1 MSTFMKLARIGIA
14 AGSFAFLF
22 TSGCQLP
29 QTGAGTEDE
38 RPIVIGTASRLT
50 SLDPAGVYDDGSWAV
65 FSNIYQ
71 GLLSFGPGSPVPKP
85 DAAESCAFTSPALT
99 AYQCKV
105 RGDITFSSGNPLTAA
120 AVKRSFDRILRIRD
134 PLGPAPL
141 FANLVSVE
149 ARGPLVTFHLATA
162 DATWPS
168 KIATGA
174 GSIVDPAEFPANR
187 LREEKSA
194 SGSGPY
200 VLASYEEGKSLTLE
214 PNTAYEGAVTTKGV
228 AVEVRYFETSQEV
241 EEAWN
246 ARTVDIAYAGLPAA
260 TLAGIDPGDED
271 VRLSVGDSAEAHYL
285 VLNLNSPRKPLGN
298 IAARRAVAALID
310 RGHLAGEVFKHTV
323 TPLYSIVPQGVA
335 GHSTAFFDRY
345 PEADPAYAAQRLRS
359 AGITTPV
366 RIKLGHQHGIAAV
379 EARELKQQFE
389 KDGLFRVDLVE
400 ERDFTAYQKRCL
412 KGEFDI
418 HLYQWVPDFPDADT
432 FVQPLVG
439 TGNVLA
445 NGYTSAELDH
455 VIRDTQRFTD
465 RGRAMKQFRAI
476 QDTVAKDAPLIPVW
490 HRQRQVVTRSAVLGG
505 HRLAEDAVWRLW
517 ELRWL

>member
-1 MSTFMKLARIGIA
+1 MSTFMKLTRLGIA
-14 AGSFAFLF
+14 AGASVFLF
-22 TSGCQLP
+22 ASGCQLP
-29 QTGAGTEDE
+29 QTETTNEN
-38 RPIVIGTASRLT
+38 PIVIGTSSRLT
-50 SLDPAGVYDDGSWAV
+50 GLDPAGVYDNGSWAV
-65 FSNIYQ
+65 FNNIYQ
-71 GLLSFGPGSPVPKP
+71 SLLSFEPGSPVPKP
-85 DAAESCAFTSPALT
+85 DAAESCKFTGPTLT
-99 AYQCKV
+99 TYQCKI
-105 RGDITFSSGNPLTAA
+105 RDGIKFSNGNRLTAR
-120 AVKRSFDRILRIRD
+120 AVKWSFDRILRIRD

-149 ARGPLVTFHLATA
+149 AQGSLVTFHLATA

-174 GSIVDPAEFPANR
+174 GSIVDPAEFPPNR
-187 LREEKSA
+187 LRAEKST

-200 VLASYEEGKSLTLE
+200 VLSSYKEGHSITLE
-214 PNTAYEGAVTTKGV
+214 PNTAYKGAVSTRGV
-228 AVEVRYFETSQEV
+228 AVEVRYFDTSQGV
-241 EEAWN
+241 EEAWD

-260 TLAGIDPGDED
+260 TLAEIGPGDED
-271 VRLSVGDSAEAHYL
+271 VRLSVGGSAETHYL
-285 VLNLNSPRKPLGN
+285 VLNLKSPDNPLGN
-298 IAARRAVAALID
+298 VAARRAVAALVD

-345 PEADPAYAAQRLRS
+345 PEADPAYAKRRLRS

-366 RIKLGHQHGIAAV
+366 RIKLGHQGGIAAV
-379 EARELKQQFE
+379 EASELKQQFE
-389 KDGLFRVDLVE
+389 KDGLFRVEIVE
-400 ERDFTAYQKRCL
+400 ESDFTTYQKRCL

-439 TGNVLA
+439 AGNVLG
-445 NGYTSAELDH
+445 NGYTSTEVDH

-465 RGRAMKQFRAI
+465 RGKAMKPFRSI
-476 QDTVAKDAPLIPVW
+476 QDTIAKDAPLIPVW
-490 HRQRQVVTRSAVLGG
+490 HKQRQVVTRSAVLGG

>member
-1 MSTFMKLARIGIA
+1 MSTFMKLARLGIA
-14 AGSFAFLF
+14 AGSFALLF

-29 QTGAGTEDE
+29 QSGDGAADE
-38 RPIVIGTASRLT
+38 SPIVIGTASRLT
-50 SLDPAGVYDDGSWAV
+50 SLDPAGVYDNGSWAV
-65 FSNIYQ
+65 FSNIFQ
-71 GLLSFGPGSPVPKP
+71 SLLSFGPGSPVPKP
-85 DAAESCAFTSPALT
+85 DAAEFCAFTGPALT
-99 AYQCKV
+99 AYRCKI
-105 RGDITFSSGNPLTAA
+105 RGGLTFSSGNPLTAS

-134 PLGPAPL
+134 PLGPSSL
-141 FANLVSVE
+141 FAGLVSVE
-149 ARGPLVTFHLATA
+149 ARGPFVTFHLAAA

-187 LREEKSA
+187 LRAEKSA

-200 VLASYEEGKSLTLE
+200 LLASYQEGKSLTLE
-214 PNTAYEGAVTTKGV
+214 PNTAYRGAVTTRGV
-228 AVEVRYFETSQEV
+228 AVEVRYFETSKEV

-285 VLNLNSPRKPLGN
+285 VLNLNSPRKPLGHV
-298 IAARRAVAALID
+298 AARRAVAALID
-310 RGHLAGEVFKHTV
+310 RGRLAGEVFKHTV
-323 TPLYSIVPQGVA
+323 TPLYSLVPQGVA

-345 PEADPAYAAQRLRS
+345 PEADPGYAAQRLRS

-366 RIKLGHQHGIAAV
+366 RIRLGHQPGTAAV
-379 EARELKQQFE
+379 EARELKRQFE
-389 KDGLFRVDLVE
+389 KGGLFRVELVE
-400 ERDFTAYQKRCL
+400 ERDFTTYQKRCL

-445 NGYTSAELDH
+445 NGYASAEVDH
-455 VIRDTQRFTD
+455 VITETQRFTD
-465 RGRAMKQFRAI
+465 RGRATKQFRSI

-517 ELRWL
+517 ELRRL